1 MQTLRQRLI
10 LANKPLSLARF
21 WFWLAAVLL
30 WVTPSYAQEAINFP
44 PLTGRVVDA
53 ANILTPDQTSALADR
68 LKALEDKTGHQVV
81 IATIPDLQG
90 HEIEDYGYQ
99 LGRYWAIGGK
109 KGNDGLIIIVAPAT
123 HKIRIEVGYGLE
135 PIVTDAVA
143 SIVISQQ
150 MTPAFRR
157 GQYVTGLNAAVTTL
171 TELLQLP
178 PDEAQA
184 RAKQMADTQ
193 AKARSSAKW
202 VRLIPWAIFLLFF
215 VLPMFGRRRFGYG
228 YGGLGYGIPFGGY
241 GGGYSSGSSSG
252 GGDSFSGGGGSFGGG
267 GASGSW

>member
-1 MQTLRQRLI
+1 MI
-10 LANKPLSLARF
+10 LANKRASFARF
-21 WFWLAAVLL
+21 WLWLAAVLL
-30 WVTPSYAQEAINFP
+30 WVAPSYAQDALNFP

-53 ANILTPDQTSALADR
+53 ANLLTPEQTSALADR
-68 LKALEDKTGHQVV
+68 LKAIEDKTGHQVV

-99 LGRYWAIGGK
+99 LGRNWGIGSK
-109 KGNDGLIIIVAPAT
+109 TGNDGVIIIVAPTT

-135 PIVTDAVA
+135 PIITDAVA
-143 SIVISQQ
+143 SVIISQQ
-150 MTPAFRR
+150 MTPAFRQ
-157 GQYVTGLNAAVTTL
+157 GQYVGGLNAAVTTL

-184 RAKQMADTQ
+184 RAKQMAASQ
-193 AKARSSAKW
+193 AKARSNAKW
-202 VRLIPWAIFLLFF
+202 FRLIPWAIFLLFF
-215 VLPMFGRRRFGYG
+215 VLPMFGRRRYGYGYG
-228 YGGLGYGIPFGGY
+228 YGGYGYGMPFGGY
-241 GGGYSSGSSSG
+241 GGGYSSGSSGG